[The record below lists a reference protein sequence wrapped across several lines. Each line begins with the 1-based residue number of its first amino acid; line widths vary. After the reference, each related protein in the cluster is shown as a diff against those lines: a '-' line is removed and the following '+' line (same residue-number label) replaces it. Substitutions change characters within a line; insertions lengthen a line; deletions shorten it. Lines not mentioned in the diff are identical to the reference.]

1 MSRVDVTPDE
11 RRAAAALLARCRAA
25 GVSFGSAQVV
35 VQRDLE
41 TGRLSVAAAGR
52 VYSELPG
59 GRLIAARRRPDGR
72 VDIADLDGP
81 APAAFQRLL
90 A

>member
-1 MSRVDVTPDE
+1 MTLADVTSDE
-11 RRAAAALLARCRAA
+11 RRAAAVLLERIRRA
-25 GVSFGSAQVV
+25 GVRFGDAQVV
-35 VQRDLE
+35 VQRDTA

-52 VYSELPG
+52 TYSELPG
-59 GRLIAARRRPDGR
+59 GRLIAARRRPDGG
-72 VDIADLDGP
+72 VDLADLDGP